1 MRIFQLLPVIAFG
14 DAVGNDTRALKN
26 ALIEAGYET
35 EIYADVVDSRLP
47 KETAQRYD
55 MMPKLEKDD
64 VIIYH
69 LSTGHKMNSMLE
81 KYPCRK
87 IIMYHNVTPAR
98 YFAGYNRDGYENC
111 RQGIRAAKMMK
122 DVAEFCFADS
132 QYNKEELISYGYKCD
147 VEVLPILIPFED
159 YKKEP
164 NKKTV
169 KKFSDGKTN
178 ILFTGRI
185 VPNKKQEDL
194 ITSFYYYNRFINKE
208 SRLILA
214 GSYAGMEKYRD
225 QLIRYAEELGIEDNV
240 FFSGMSKFDDIL
252 AYYTVADVFLS
263 MSEHEGFCVPL
274 VEAMCFKIP
283 VIARDTSAIAGTLG
297 GSGILLPDNNPM
309 VAAEMI
315 NRVVTDEKL
324 KKDIIHNQD
333 IRLKDFDNRII
344 QKQFLDTMKEF
355 VDKRK

>member
-35 EIYADVVDSRLP
+35 EIYADVVDARLP
-47 KETAQRYD
+47 KGTAKRYD
-55 MMPKLEKDD
+55 MMPKVEDD
-64 VIIYH
+64 DIILYH
-69 LSTGHKMNSMLE
+69 LSTGHKMNYSLE

-87 IIMYHNVTPAR
+87 IIMYHNVTPAK
-98 YFAGYNRDGYENC
+98 YFDGYNRDGYENC
-111 RQGIRAAKMMK
+111 RQGIRAARLMRT
-122 DVAEFCFADS
+122 VADFCFADS
-132 QYNKEELISYGYKCD
+132 EYNKQELIGYGYKCD
-147 VEVLPILIPFED
+147 IEVLPILIPFED
-159 YKKEP
+159 YAKEP

-169 KKFSDGKTN
+169 KAFSDGKTN

-194 ITSFYYYNRFINKE
+194 ITAFYYYNQYINKN

-214 GSYAGMEKYRD
+214 GSYVGMERYKSR
-225 QLIRYAEELGIEDNV
+225 LEKYAEELGLEGSV
-240 FFSGMSKFDDIL
+240 YFSGMSKFNDIL
-252 AYYTVADVFLS
+252 AYYRVADVFLS

-274 VEAMCFKIP
+274 VEAMYFNIP

-297 GSGILLPDNNPM
+297 GSGILLPDNHPM

-315 NRVVTDEKL
+315 HRVVTDKELRDTVIK
-324 KKDIIHNQD
+324 NQQ
-333 IRLKDFDNRII
+333 IRLRDFDNKKI
-344 QKQFLDTMKEF
+344 QKQFLDAMERF
-355 VDKRK
+355 INQ